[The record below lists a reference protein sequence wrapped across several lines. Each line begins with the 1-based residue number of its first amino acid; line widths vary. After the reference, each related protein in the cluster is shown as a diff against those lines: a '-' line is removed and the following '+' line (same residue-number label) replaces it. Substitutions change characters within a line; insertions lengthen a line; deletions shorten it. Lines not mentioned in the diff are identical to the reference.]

1 MGTSS
6 EETDRSSLASE
17 RAGARARAL
26 DRVARARN
34 GVAARTCFSVAA
46 FIWGFVFAGPI
57 GAGPPRRFAGDFFA
71 FAKPRAPIAGTAID
85 ATAQAPA
92 SECSPARTAPR
103 DAHRAALDA
112 AALATRLHIA
122 RRARVCAEARRA
134 SSKRARRTL
143 RRAAHTSELF
153 ARRRH

>member
-85 ATAQAPA
+85 ATVTVDVKIRPNVNG
-92 SECSPARTAPR
+92 ETVTFGLTAP
-103 DAHRAALDA
+103 HLEEALNEVLRTVHA
-112 AALATRLHIA
+112 QLADTANRGTGIEPLWTA
-122 RRARVCAEARRA
+122 
-134 SSKRARRTL
+134 
-143 RRAAHTSELF
+143 
-153 ARRRH
+153 